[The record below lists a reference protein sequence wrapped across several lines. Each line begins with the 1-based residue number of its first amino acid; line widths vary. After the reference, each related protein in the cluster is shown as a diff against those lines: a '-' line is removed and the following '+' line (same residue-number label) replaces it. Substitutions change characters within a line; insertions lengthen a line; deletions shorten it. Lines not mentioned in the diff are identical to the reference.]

1 MKWLLVLLMVAATTV
16 GEVLQ
21 AAPLVV
27 AAPYAE
33 ARVVTHCY
41 SSPFAEDSA
50 AAG

>member
-21 AAPLVV
+21 AATVGV
-27 AAPYAE
+27 AAPHSE
-33 ARVVTHCY
+33 SGVVSHCY
-41 SSPFAEDSA
+41 ASPFARASA